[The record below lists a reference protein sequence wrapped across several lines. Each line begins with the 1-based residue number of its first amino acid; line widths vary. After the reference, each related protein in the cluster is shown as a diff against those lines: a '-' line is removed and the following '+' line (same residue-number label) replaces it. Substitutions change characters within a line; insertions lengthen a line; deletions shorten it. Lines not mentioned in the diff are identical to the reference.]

1 MSPAGALVADGEAA
15 CEGSEKAA
23 RSLLAA
29 PCAACNTVNEVAIP
43 VDGGRSFTVKC
54 YSCAALNRLTVD
66 TGGGP
71 IVAARTPSDWR
82 DSGGDG
88 DSASARQQQ
97 AAQPRGSASELL
109 AAGLA
114 SVPLKKRAKSAL
126 ALSLAAGSEAA
137 AKRKGGQ
144 SAAPADRQAPPPA
157 PAPAPPPPQPAR
169 TSSASK
175 KVVVRTGHD
184 VVALFHDGYFYGGT
198 VDDAKMS
205 DSAGGPAG
213 GSGRGEGAPRCIGRG
228 RGGSASRP
236 RRRPLGASFLVGW
249 DDGARLS
256 CGSRAAHPSPSEPCT
271 RLPGD
276 DPSWVEAHNVAL
288 VSRVPPLCE
297 MASGTRVRPHAHAHA
312 VLPAASRGG
321 AARLLLVTAPAGDPS
336 CARAFRAGAR
346 PVAGLGHCGGAAGGG
361 RAEGKEEWR
370 CGDRPPPPP
379 TPTPSPCAPVQ
390 DNDSE
395 EEVWFAAEVVG
406 EGRGA
411 EELSLRWIDGGAPAE
426 GGPLAPPLRREH
438 PRRLCSQASSSRRR
452 PRRSAPSSPPSPRR
466 SSCARARGRAS
477 GARAAP
483 ADAPGAA
490 PGAAW
495 QAVPSRRSARATRPR
510 RAQRRLLPTRRC
522 WPPRWRSCETR
533 GAVRDTSM
541 TCPRHVHR
549 PSCETRGE
557 ARRRRK
563 GRRPGCRWTRRA
575 CPGCTSRPTSSHRRR
590 SRRCARCSART
601 ARGCK

>member
-15 CEGSEKAA
+15 CEGSEKTA
-23 RSLLAA
+23 RPLLAA

-205 DSAGGPAG
+205 DLAGGPAG

-236 RRRPLGASFLVGW
+236 RRRSLGASFLVGW

-256 CGSRAAHPSPSEPCT
+256 CGES
-271 RLPGD
+271 
-276 DPSWVEAHNVAL
+276 
-288 VSRVPPLCE
+288 
-297 MASGTRVRPHAHAHA
+297 
-312 VLPAASRGG
+312 
-321 AARLLLVTAPAGDPS
+321 
-336 CARAFRAGAR
+336 
-346 PVAGLGHCGGAAGGG
+346 
-361 RAEGKEEWR
+361 
-370 CGDRPPPPP
+370 
-379 TPTPSPCAPVQ
+379 
-390 DNDSE
+390 
-395 EEVWFAAEVVG
+395 
-406 EGRGA
+406 
-411 EELSLRWIDGGAPAE
+411 GGAP
-426 GGPLAPPLRREH
+426 LALKSLAR
-438 PRRLCSQASSSRRR
+438 ASRRR
-452 PRRSAPSSPPSPRR
+452 RRLVGGGAQRGAR
-466 SSCARARGRAS
+466 LARASALRDGERHAGEAS
-477 GARAAP
+477 RP
-483 ADAPGAA
+483 
-490 PGAAW
+490 
-495 QAVPSRRSARATRPR
+495 RPR
-510 RAQRRLLPTRRC
+510 RF
-522 WPPRWRSCETR
+522 
-533 GAVRDTSM
+533 
-541 TCPRHVHR
+541 
-549 PSCETRGE
+549 
-557 ARRRRK
+557 
-563 GRRPGCRWTRRA
+563 
-575 CPGCTSRPTSSHRRR
+575 
-590 SRRCARCSART
+590 ARCVT
-601 ARGCK
+601 GRGSTVLACDRPCL

>member
-184 VVALFHDGYFYGGT
+184 VVALFH
-198 VDDAKMS
+198 
-205 DSAGGPAG
+205 
-213 GSGRGEGAPRCIGRG
+213 
-228 RGGSASRP
+228 
-236 RRRPLGASFLVGW
+236 
-249 DDGARLS
+249 
-256 CGSRAAHPSPSEPCT
+256 
-271 RLPGD
+271 
-276 DPSWVEAHNVAL
+276 
-288 VSRVPPLCE
+288 
-297 MASGTRVRPHAHAHA
+297 
-312 VLPAASRGG
+312 
-321 AARLLLVTAPAGDPS
+321 
-336 CARAFRAGAR
+336 
-346 PVAGLGHCGGAAGGG
+346 
-361 RAEGKEEWR
+361 
-370 CGDRPPPPP
+370 
-379 TPTPSPCAPVQ
+379 
-390 DNDSE
+390 
-395 EEVWFAAEVVG
+395 
-406 EGRGA
+406 
-411 EELSLRWIDGGAPAE
+411 
-426 GGPLAPPLRREH
+426 
-438 PRRLCSQASSSRRR
+438 
-452 PRRSAPSSPPSPRR
+452 
-466 SSCARARGRAS
+466 
-477 GARAAP
+477 
-483 ADAPGAA
+483 
-490 PGAAW
+490 
-495 QAVPSRRSARATRPR
+495 
-510 RAQRRLLPTRRC
+510 
-522 WPPRWRSCETR
+522 
-533 GAVRDTSM
+533 
-541 TCPRHVHR
+541 
-549 PSCETRGE
+549 
-557 ARRRRK
+557 
-563 GRRPGCRWTRRA
+563 
-575 CPGCTSRPTSSHRRR
+575 
-590 SRRCARCSART
+590 
-601 ARGCK
+601 